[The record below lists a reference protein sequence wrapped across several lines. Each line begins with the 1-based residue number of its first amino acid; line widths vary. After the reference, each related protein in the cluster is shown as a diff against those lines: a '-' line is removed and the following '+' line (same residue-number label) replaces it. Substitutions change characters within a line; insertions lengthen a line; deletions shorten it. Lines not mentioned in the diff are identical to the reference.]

1 VASWPRL
8 PVQVDDDQPGV
19 SVGPDG
25 ESKRESRRRRALE
38 IERRRRYRAVFLE
51 SPYGPWVLRHLAE
64 DLGYFRTEGARAVS
78 GDDEITSRE
87 LIESNIIRRVLFY
100 IGVFNEKRKQQWV
113 DMVRDLA
120 MDESDLQEDD
130 EDAGT
135 I

>member
-1 VASWPRL
+1 M
-8 PVQVDDDQPGV
+8 
-19 SVGPDG
+19 
-25 ESKRESRRRRALE
+25 
-38 IERRRRYRAVFLE
+38 
-51 SPYGPWVLRHLAE
+51 
-64 DLGYFRTEGARAVS
+64 S